1 MSLCVC
7 MCVCVVGG
15 WGGQLKES
23 RDPVTEAVG
32 SWAGVSGTTGS
43 KGWGLQAA
51 CLLGP
56 GPALESG
63 QGNFSAS

>member
-7 MCVCVVGG
+7 MGVCVVGG

-23 RDPVTEAVG
+23 RDPVTEAMG

-43 KGWGLQAA
+43 KG
-51 CLLGP
+51 
-56 GPALESG
+56 
-63 QGNFSAS
+63 